1 MNPDV
6 LGFLVSTGSLLA
18 SLILGLK
25 LTEALA
31 AWAARVGI
39 RRGVVSPV
47 TDRSSHAEPTSR
59 LGGLAIAAGFLVPSA
74 LFIGALWLAP
84 RGPLLWGADL
94 ELVGWLGLGAVL
106 MFLVGLAD
114 DLWDLPPS
122 IKFSGQILAALVI
135 VPAGLR
141 FLYLRIPPPPGFTSE
156 MAATFAAVCWVVFFV
171 NVYNFMDGSDGLAIR
186 FALNACAWVCATVF
200 IHAGLKGFVFFLRAE
215 FLMILI
221 LGAVTQGF
229 YRLNRPPA
237 TVFMGD
243 AGSHFMGYLLAVI
256 LLLGDMDTFATWPQL
271 TPTIRAVP
279 AGTVALVL
287 FPFIFDVLVTIIR
300 RARLRQNL
308 LRPHREHLYQRLL
321 RSGLGMREVLQLNL
335 RYFHLCGL
343 AGLTNGLL
351 PDAAENIDPLVFAL
365 ARVGLWLI
373 ALLAMTHY
381 WRSVVDRE
389 RKAASGGIDPAPA
402 VA

>member
-6 LGFLVSTGSLLA
+6 LGFLVSTGSLLV

-25 LTEALA
+25 LTEGLA
-31 AWAARVGI
+31 AWAARVGLK
-39 RRGVVSPV
+39 RGIVSPV
-47 TDRSSHAEPTSR
+47 TDRSSHSEPTSR
-59 LGGLAIAAGFLVPSA
+59 LGGLALAAGFLVPST
-74 LFIGALWLAP
+74 LFVTALWLAP

-94 ELVGWLGLGAVL
+94 ELVRWLGLGAVL

-122 IKFSGQILAALVI
+122 IKLSLQILAALVI
-135 VPAGLR
+135 LPAGLR

-156 MAATFAAVCWVVFFV
+156 MAATFAAVCWVIFFV

-186 FALNACAWVCATVF
+186 FALNACAWISAVVF

-215 FLMILI
+215 FLMVLI

-237 TVFMGD
+237 RVFMGD
-243 AGSHFMGYLLAVI
+243 SGSHLMGYLLAVL
-256 LLLGDMDTFATWPQL
+256 LLLGDMDTFATWPQMS
-271 TPTIRAVP
+271 PTIRAVP
-279 AGTVALVL
+279 AGTVALTL
-287 FPFIFDVLVTIIR
+287 FPFIFDVLATLVR
-300 RARLRQNL
+300 RARLGQNL

-321 RSGLGMREVLQLNL
+321 RAGLGMREVLLLNL

-343 AGLTNGLL
+343 VGLTNAFL
-351 PDAAENIDPLVFAL
+351 PDSAGDIDPLVFAL
-365 ARVGLWLI
+365 ARVGLWLV

-381 WRSVVDRE
+381 WRTVVDRE
-389 RKAASGGIDPAPA
+389 RKAATGPSATAAG
-402 VA
+402 